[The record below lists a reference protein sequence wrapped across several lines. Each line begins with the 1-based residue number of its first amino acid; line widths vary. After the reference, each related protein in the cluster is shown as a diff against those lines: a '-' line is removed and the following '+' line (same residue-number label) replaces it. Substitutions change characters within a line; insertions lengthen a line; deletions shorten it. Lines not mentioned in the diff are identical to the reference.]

1 MATGVPRVA
10 AADAECASEGA
21 AEYSVLF
28 NRKDHVLTAAG
39 MEAAVAS
46 QPGADA
52 DLVEPYNADQQDG
65 GQSSH
70 SSR

>member
-1 MATGVPRVA
+1 VATGVPRVA
-10 AADAECASEGA
+10 AADAECALDGA

-28 NRKDHVLTAAG
+28 NREDHVLTAAG
-39 MEAAVAS
+39 VEAAVAS
-46 QPGADA
+46 QPGADT